1 MEEGV
6 VMEEKRIKLNIN
18 RFASSGEEEETIQY
32 SVPTRININPDIKIK
47 NLSLK
52 DIDEKVNNLFNLI
65 FPIGSVYKT
74 TDSTFDPNN
83 YFNGTW
89 TAISEDTIVAWAEM
103 SGTTVN
109 ASKNISSITTTDS
122 GSTFIVKFSKT
133 MANTKYKPF
142 ISIEVNGISAEIVGV
157 YNKTISQFYFDCSG
171 INGLTKPS
179 SQNLV
184 VIGQL
189 ATPEYYEWKRIS

>member
-1 MEEGV
+1 M
-6 VMEEKRIKLNIN
+6 RSLKLNIE
-18 RFASSGEEEETIQY
+18 RFGISIDEEESIQY
-32 SVPTRININPDIKIK
+32 SAPTRFNINPDIKIK

-89 TAISEDTIVAWAEM
+89 EQINEDTIVAWAEM

-109 ASKNISSITTTDS
+109 ASKNITSITTNDS
-122 GSTFIVKFSKT
+122 GSTFLVKFSKT
-133 MANTKYKPF
+133 MANTRYKPF
-142 ISIEVNGISAEIVGV
+142 ASAEVSGISGEIIGV
-157 YNKTISQFYFDCSG
+157 YSKTVSQFYFDVSG
-171 INGLTKPS
+171 VSGKTKPT
-179 SQNLV
+179 SQNIV

-189 ATPEYYEWKRIS
+189 ATPEYYEWKRIN

>member
-1 MEEGV
+1 MI
-6 VMEEKRIKLNIN
+6 KLKLNIK
-18 RFASSGEEEETIQY
+18 RFGISIDEDESIQY
-32 SVPTRININPDIKIK
+32 SAPTRFNINTDIKIK

-52 DIDEKVNNLFNLI
+52 DIDEKVNNLFDLI

-83 YFNGTW
+83 YFNGAW
-89 TAISEDTIVAWAEM
+89 EQINEDTIVAWAEM

-109 ASKNISSITTTDS
+109 ASKNITSITTNDS
-122 GSTFIVKFSKT
+122 GSTFLVKFSKT
-133 MANTKYKPF
+133 MANTRYKPF
-142 ISIEVNGISAEIVGV
+142 ASAEVSGISGEIIGV
-157 YNKTISQFYFDCSG
+157 YSKTVSQFYFDVSG
-171 INGLTKPS
+171 VSGKTKPT

>member
-1 MEEGV
+1 M
-6 VMEEKRIKLNIN
+6 RFLKLNIK
-18 RFASSGEEEETIQY
+18 RFGVSVEEDESIQY
-32 SVPTRININPDIKIK
+32 SAPTRFNINPDIKIK

-52 DIDEKVNNLFNLI
+52 DIDEKVNNLFDLI
-65 FPIGSVYKT
+65 FPIGSVYTT
-74 TDSTFDPNN
+74 TDSTSNPNN

-89 TAISEDTIVAWAEM
+89 EQIHEDTIVAWAEM

-109 ASKNISSITTTDS
+109 ASKNIASITTTDG
-122 GSTFIVKFSKT
+122 GSTFIVRFSKT
-133 MANTKYKPF
+133 MANTMYKPF
-142 ISIEVNGISAEIVGV
+142 VSIEVNGISKEIVGV

-171 INGLTKPS
+171 NNVLTKPI

-189 ATPEYYEWKRIS
+189 ATPEYYEWKRIN

>member
-1 MEEGV
+1 M
-6 VMEEKRIKLNIN
+6 EKRIKLNIL
-18 RFASSGEEEETIQY
+18 RFSTSGGDEEPIQY

-52 DIDEKVNNLFNLI
+52 DIDEKVNNLFDLI
-65 FPIGSVYKT
+65 FPVGSVYKT
-74 TDSTFDPNN
+74 TDSSFNPNN
-83 YFNGTW
+83 YFNGAW

-109 ASKNISSITTTDS
+109 ASKNITSITTTDG

-142 ISIEVNGISAEIVGV
+142 ISIEVSGVSAEIVGV
-157 YNKTISQFYFDCSG
+157 YSKTISQFYFDCSG
-171 INGLTKPS
+171 INGLTKPT
-179 SQNLV
+179 SQNLII
-184 VIGQL
+184 IGQL

>member
-1 MEEGV
+1 M
-6 VMEEKRIKLNIN
+6 KKLNIK
-18 RFASSGEEEETIQY
+18 RFGVSIDEEESIQY
-32 SVPTRININPDIKIK
+32 SAPTRFNINPDIKVK

-89 TAISEDTIVAWAEM
+89 EQINEDTIVAWAEM

-109 ASKNISSITTTDS
+109 ASKNITSITTNDS

-133 MANTKYKPF
+133 MANTRYKPF
-142 ISIEVNGISAEIVGV
+142 VSAEVSGISGEIIGV
-157 YNKTISQFYFDCSG
+157 YSKTISQFYFDVSG
-171 INGLTKPS
+171 VSGKTKPT
-179 SQNLV
+179 SQNIV

>member
-1 MEEGV
+1 M
-6 VMEEKRIKLNIN
+6 RNLKLNIK
-18 RFASSGEEEETIQY
+18 RFGVSVEEDKSIQY
-32 SVPTRININPDIKIK
+32 SAPTRFNINPDIKIK

-52 DIDEKVNNLFNLI
+52 DIDEKVNNLFDLI

-74 TDSTFDPNN
+74 TDSTFNPNN

-89 TAISEDTIVAWAEM
+89 EQIHEDTIVAWAEM

-109 ASKNISSITTTDS
+109 ASKNIASITTTDE
-122 GSTFIVKFSKT
+122 GSTFIVRFSKT
-133 MANTKYKPF
+133 MANTMYKPF
-142 ISIEVNGISAEIVGV
+142 VSIEVSGISKEIVGV
-157 YNKTISQFYFDCSG
+157 YSKTISQFYFDCSG
-171 INGLTKPS
+171 NNVLTKPA

-189 ATPEYYEWKRIS
+189 ATPEYYEWKRIN

>member
-6 VMEEKRIKLNIN
+6 IMENFKMNIKR
-18 RFASSGEEEETIQY
+18 FSTSGEEEETIQY

-52 DIDEKVNNLFNLI
+52 DIDEKVNNLFDLI

-157 YNKTISQFYFDCSG
+157 YSKTISQFYFDCSG

>member
-1 MEEGV
+1 MEER
-6 VMEEKRIKLNIN
+6 RIKLNIK
-18 RFASSGEEEETIQY
+18 RFASGGGDGEFIQY

-52 DIDEKVNNLFNLI
+52 DIDEKVNNLFDLI

-89 TAISEDTIVAWAEM
+89 TAINEDTIVAWAEM

-142 ISIEVNGISAEIVGV
+142 ISIEASGISAEIVGV

-171 INGLTKPS
+171 INGLTKPT
-179 SQNLV
+179 SQNIII
-184 VIGQL
+184 IGQL

>member
-1 MEEGV
+1 M
-6 VMEEKRIKLNIN
+6 EKRIKLNIL
-18 RFASSGEEEETIQY
+18 RFASSGGDGESVQY

-52 DIDEKVNNLFNLI
+52 DIDEKVNNLFDLI
-65 FPIGSVYKT
+65 FPVGSVYKT
-74 TDSTFDPNN
+74 TDSTFNPNN

-89 TAISEDTIVAWAEM
+89 TAINEDTIVAWAEM

-133 MANTKYKPF
+133 MVNTRYKPF
-142 ISIEVNGISAEIVGV
+142 VSIEVGGISSEIVGV
-157 YNKTISQFYFDCSG
+157 YSKTISQFYFDCTG
-171 INGLTKPS
+171 INGLTKPT
-179 SQNLV
+179 SQNIV
-184 VIGQL
+184 IIGQL

>member
-1 MEEGV
+1 ME
-6 VMEEKRIKLNIN
+6 KRRIKLNIK
-18 RFASSGEEEETIQY
+18 RFASGGGDGEFIQY

-52 DIDEKVNNLFNLI
+52 DIDEKVNNLFDLI

-142 ISIEVNGISAEIVGV
+142 ISIEASGISAEIVGV

-171 INGLTKPS
+171 INGLTKPT

-189 ATPEYYEWKRIS
+189 ATPEYYEWERIN

>member
-1 MEEGV
+1 
-6 VMEEKRIKLNIN
+6 MEEKRIRLNIN
-18 RFASSGEEEETIQY
+18 RFASSGGDGESIQY

-52 DIDEKVNNLFNLI
+52 DIDEKVNNLFDLI
-65 FPIGSVYKT
+65 FPVGSVYKT

-89 TAISEDTIVAWAEM
+89 TAINEDTIVAWAEM

-109 ASKNISSITTTDS
+109 ASKNITSITTTDS
-122 GSTFIVKFSKT
+122 GSTFVVKFSKT
-133 MANTKYKPF
+133 MSNTRYKPF
-142 ISIEVNGISAEIVGV
+142 VSIEADGIRAEIVGV
-157 YNKTISQFYFDCSG
+157 YSKTISQFYFDCSG
-171 INGLTKPS
+171 INGLTKPT
-179 SQNLV
+179 SQNII

-189 ATPEYYEWKRIS
+189 ATPEYYEWKRIN

>member
-1 MEEGV
+1 MK
-6 VMEEKRIKLNIN
+6 KRIKLNIL
-18 RFASSGEEEETIQY
+18 RFASSGGDGESVQY

-52 DIDEKVNNLFNLI
+52 DIDEKVNNLFDLI
-65 FPIGSVYKT
+65 FPVGSVYKT

-89 TAISEDTIVAWAEM
+89 TAIDEDTIVAWAEM

-122 GSTFIVKFSKT
+122 GSIFKVEFSKT
-133 MANTKYKPF
+133 MANTRYKPF
-142 ISIEVNGISAEIVGV
+142 VSIEVNGISAEIVGV

-171 INGLTKPS
+171 INGFTKPT
-179 SQNLV
+179 SQNIV
-184 VIGQL
+184 VIGRL
-189 ATPEYYEWKRIS
+189 ATPEYYEWERLS

>member
-1 MEEGV
+1 M
-6 VMEEKRIKLNIN
+6 KKLKLNIK
-18 RFASSGEEEETIQY
+18 RFGVSVEEDESIQY
-32 SVPTRININPDIKIK
+32 SSPTRFNINPDIKIK

-52 DIDEKVNNLFNLI
+52 DIDEKVNNLFDLI

-89 TAISEDTIVAWAEM
+89 EQIHEDTIVAWAEM
-103 SGTTVN
+103 SGTRVN
-109 ASKNISSITTTDS
+109 ASKNITSITTNDS
-122 GSTFIVKFSKT
+122 GSTFLVKFSKT
-133 MANTKYKPF
+133 MANTRYKPF
-142 ISIEVNGISAEIVGV
+142 ASAEVDGISGEIIGV
-157 YNKTISQFYFDCSG
+157 YSKTVSQFYFDVSG
-171 INGLTKPS
+171 VNGKTKPT

>member
-1 MEEGV
+1 
-6 VMEEKRIKLNIN
+6 MEEKRIKLNIN
-18 RFASSGEEEETIQY
+18 RFASSGGDEESIQY

-52 DIDEKVNNLFNLI
+52 DIDEKVNNLFDLI
-65 FPIGSVYKT
+65 FPVGSVYKT

-89 TAISEDTIVAWAEM
+89 TAINEDTIVAWAEM

-109 ASKNISSITTTDS
+109 ASKNITSITTTDS

-133 MANTKYKPF
+133 MANTRYKPF
-142 ISIEVNGISAEIVGV
+142 VSIEVGGISSEIVGV
-157 YNKTISQFYFDCSG
+157 YSKTISQFYFDCSG
-171 INGLTKPS
+171 INGLTKPT
-179 SQNLV
+179 SQNIV
-184 VIGQL
+184 IIGQL
-189 ATPEYYEWKRIS
+189 ATPEYYEWKRTN

>member
-6 VMEEKRIKLNIN
+6 IMENFKMNIK

-52 DIDEKVNNLFNLI
+52 DIDEKVNNLFDLI

-142 ISIEVNGISAEIVGV
+142 ISIEVNGISAEIVGI
-157 YNKTISQFYFDCSG
+157 YSKTISQFYFDCSG
-171 INGLTKPS
+171 INGLTKPI

-189 ATPEYYEWKRIS
+189 AIPEYYEWKRIS

>member
-1 MEEGV
+1 M
-6 VMEEKRIKLNIN
+6 EKRIKLNIL

-32 SVPTRININPDIKIK
+32 SVPTRIKINPDIKIK

-52 DIDEKVNNLFNLI
+52 DIDEKVNNLFDLI

-89 TAISEDTIVAWAEM
+89 TAISEDTIIAWAEM
-103 SGTTVN
+103 SGTTIN
-109 ASKNISSITTTDS
+109 ASKNITSITTTDG

-142 ISIEVNGISAEIVGV
+142 ISIEASGVSAEIVGV
-157 YNKTISQFYFDCSG
+157 YSKTISQFYFDCSG
-171 INGLTKPS
+171 INGLTKPT
-179 SQNLV
+179 SQNIV

-189 ATPEYYEWKRIS
+189 ATPEYYEWKRIN

>member
-1 MEEGV
+1 M
-6 VMEEKRIKLNIN
+6 RSLKLNIK
-18 RFASSGEEEETIQY
+18 RFGVSIDEEESIQY
-32 SVPTRININPDIKIK
+32 SAPTRFNINPDIKVK

-52 DIDEKVNNLFNLI
+52 DIDEKVNNLFDLI

-89 TAISEDTIVAWAEM
+89 EQINEDTIVAWAEM

-109 ASKNISSITTTDS
+109 ASKNIASITTNDS

-133 MANTKYKPF
+133 MANTRYKPF
-142 ISIEVNGISAEIVGV
+142 VSAEVDGISGEIIGV
-157 YNKTISQFYFDCSG
+157 YSKTVSQFYFDVSG
-171 INGLTKPS
+171 VSGKTKPT
-179 SQNLV
+179 SQNLI